1 MSETNYHRPL
11 KLPADRSSR
20 MAKALE
26 ADESSIAAG
35 GVPFSG
41 VVVNRRDVMGHR
53 YLAVK
58 GFPYSQSVANVPLKG
73 DVL

>member
-1 MSETNYHRPL
+1 
-11 KLPADRSSR
+11 